1 MVARLTRILLGLHL
15 LVILVIF
22 ALAAYAWRGQNLVSA
37 LLLGIGIVLL
47 LRVLITA
54 NNFFITWLYR
64 SETPERMRITW
75 RQAVRLFLGEFGAT
89 MFSSTWTMAFHRFD
103 MRRVENAVGL
113 PVLLIHGYG
122 CNSGYWHPMS
132 KALTAARITHYAVD
146 LEPILHD
153 IDGYVA
159 LIQRAVETVC
169 AETGQE
175 RIIIVGHSM
184 GGLAVRAYLR
194 DHGAKH
200 VAKVITLGTPH
211 RGTGLANFGAGPNS
225 RQMCWAGRNGAAG
238 TPSEWLQKLAECE
251 TDAIRSL
258 FVSIYSHH
266 DNIVSPQTSSH
277 LEGATNI
284 EFSGIGHVALGFHPA
299 IQKCVIE
306 EILATRID
314 PSMAPVLKSA

>member
-1 MVARLTRILLGLHL
+1 MVVRITRILLGLHL
-15 LVILVIF
+15 LTILAIF
-22 ALAAYAWRGQNLVSA
+22 ALAAYAWHGQNLVPA
-37 LLLGIGIVLL
+37 LLLGIGVVLL
-47 LRVLITA
+47 LRLLITA

-75 RQAVRLFLGEFGAT
+75 RQALRLFFGEFRAT
-89 MFSSTWTMAFHRFD
+89 MLSSTWTMAFHRFD
-103 MRRVENAVGL
+103 KRRSENAVGL
-113 PVLLIHGYG
+113 PVLLVHGYG

-159 LIQRAVETVC
+159 LIQRAVETMC
-169 AETGQE
+169 AETGHQ
-175 RIIIVGHSM
+175 RIIIVSHSM
-184 GGLAVRAYLR
+184 GGLATRAYLR
-194 DHGAKH
+194 DHGARH
-200 VAKVITLGTPH
+200 VAKAITLGTPH

-225 RQMCWAGRNGAAG
+225 KQMRWAGRNAATG
-238 TPSEWLQKLAECE
+238 MPSEWLQKLAKSE

-277 LEGATNI
+277 LRGATNI

-306 EILATRID
+306 EILTTAIEPT
-314 PSMAPVLKSA
+314 MAPVLKSA